1 LKVGLAPLLFRF
13 VLEFPAIAREAGKA
27 VSDAINEGL
36 LRMFENLRQ
45 RE

>member
-1 LKVGLAPLLFRF
+1 MGLKVGLAPLL
-13 VLEFPAIAREAGKA
+13 FPAIAREAGKA

-36 LRMFENLRQ
+36 LGMFENFRQ